1 MTTTHPDVQQT
12 PPVQAFQPPKLGRWF
27 LVCGGLGIVTVLGYT
42 VGRFTDVFSSAPPTP
57 VAHVAVVQTPTPAPE
72 PRPAA
77 AVTPPPRDQSEGVAD
92 DDEDVKSEAAAA
104 TPPTTGSFFVQV
116 ASYKAE
122 TDAEKYAA
130 ELSARGLNAQASPDP
145 TSSSWHQVRLG
156 PFQSRGQA
164 EKARFQL
171 KIHEREKAYVNPRSN
186 GKYHVQVGSFATVEE
201 AESVA
206 SRFIRLGHVTKI
218 SRIKMGDR
226 RWHCVRIGPF
236 DTAQEAA
243 DYQELVKGVSNT
255 ESAVIPYGPP
265 KG

>member
-12 PPVQAFQPPKLGRWF
+12 PPLLTSQPPKLGRWL
-27 LVCGGLGIVTVLGYT
+27 LVFGGLGLVTALGYGA
-42 VGRFTDVFSSAPPTP
+42 GRLTGVFDASPPSPTTA
-57 VAHVAVVQTPTPAPE
+57 AHVAVVQTPAPE
-72 PRPAA
+72 PQAVAA
-77 AVTPPPRDQSEGVAD
+77 ATIPAKDQAERAAD
-92 DDEDVKSEAAAA
+92 DDEDVKAQA
-104 TPPTTGSFFVQV
+104 TPAMPATTGSFFVQV

-122 TDAEKYAA
+122 ADAEKYAA

-145 TSSSWHQVRLG
+145 TSSSWHVVRLG
-156 PFQSRGQA
+156 AFQSRGEA
-164 EKARFQL
+164 EKARFRL
-171 KIHEREKAYVNPRSN
+171 KLHEREKAYVTPRSN
-186 GKYHVQVGSFATVEE
+186 GKYHVQVGSFATLDE
-201 AESVA
+201 AEMVA

-226 RWHCVRIGPF
+226 RWHCVRVGPF